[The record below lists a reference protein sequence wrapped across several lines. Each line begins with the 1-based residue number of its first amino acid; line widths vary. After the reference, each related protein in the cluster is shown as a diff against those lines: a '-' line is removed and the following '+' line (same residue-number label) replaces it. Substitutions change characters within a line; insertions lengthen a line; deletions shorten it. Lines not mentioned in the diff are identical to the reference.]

1 MCVVFFLHCV
11 ASICTLTGSSPLDS
25 PRNFSPSGPA
35 HFSFAS
41 SRRLASFYL
50 HLTSGTFTI
59 SSAGG
64 VTVIKSFFIEPA
76 VHKHTLKQRHWT
88 SSGDNQT
95 SKLAVSAL
103 VSSSCAS
110 AESQWDVG
118 VVGLM
123 YPNSCGCVLRADGRR
138 WSLASLPSSGY
149 GTNTP
154 SSTVSFVF
162 RGVSVFVCNYIY
174 IILLLYMQLYIK
186 FVSFF

>member
-1 MCVVFFLHCV
+1 MTQLFTSTFLLACLGQFFQQLVISWFPDFHNLNTLNLHQMLQVTICVFFFLHCV

-76 VHKHTLKQRHWT
+76 VHKHAQTETLNVFGGQ
-88 SSGDNQT
+88 SNIQT
-95 SKLAVSAL
+95 GCLCLGFVQLCFCWVTMRRRYCWSHVS
-103 VSSSCAS
+103 
-110 AESQWDVG
+110 
-118 VVGLM
+118 
-123 YPNSCGCVLRADGRR
+123 
-138 WSLASLPSSGY
+138 
-149 GTNTP
+149 
-154 SSTVSFVF
+154 
-162 RGVSVFVCNYIY
+162 
-174 IILLLYMQLYIK
+174 
-186 FVSFF
+186 